1 MKKLLNA
8 GLLAGALLTGVA
20 AQAQKSG
27 GARPAFAVGDNTI
40 GLGVGVGTP
49 YAYSWGYG
57 RVNHNP
63 AFIVNFDHGTF
74 GNVGPGTIGIGGIA
88 SIQGSRYRYN
98 NGERETWTTF
108 SLGVRGTYHLTLLK
122 DKNNKFDPYGGVTF
136 GFRAE
141 SSTTYNGTNVS
152 PMAGAFVGAK
162 YNFVPNFGVF
172 SELGFDVA
180 VFKVG
185 INFNF

>member
-1 MKKLLNA
+1 MKKLITA
-8 GLLAGALLTGVA
+8 GLMAASVITAGS

-40 GLGVGVGTP
+40 GLGVGVGLP
-49 YAYSWGYG
+49 YTYG
-57 RVNHNP
+57 GFGSIRNSP
-63 AFIVNFDHGTF
+63 AFLVTYDHGTF
-74 GNVGPGTIGIGGIA
+74 GNVGPGTIGIGGIM
-88 SIQGSRYRYN
+88 SIQNSAYRYG
-98 NGERETWTTF
+98 NGRRETWTSF
-108 SLGVRGTYHLTLLK
+108 ALGVRGTYHLTLLK

-141 SSTTYNGTNVS
+141 SSTYYSGTDVR

-162 YNFVPNFGVF
+162 YNFVKNFGVW

-180 VFKVG
+180 IFKVG